1 MTEAPLVEEYR
12 GGWLENVHA
21 GHICVVDGRGAILRS
36 AGDPL
41 FSAFMR
47 SSAKP
52 LQALPFFMHRVF
64 ERYPFSEAELAM
76 LAASHRAEP
85 RHVAALESMLAKTG
99 LTEEMLVC
107 HPTYPLS
114 AAACR
119 DVVAAGGGKR
129 RIYHNCSGKH
139 IGVLALCLAKGYPTE
154 GYWRDEHPAQAE
166 IRRAIA
172 EMAGVTEA
180 EIVAGTDGCGLPVY
194 ALPLDRIAYAFLRLA
209 NPDLIEGASLRAAA
223 AAIAGIMNRHP
234 DMLSGEGLIC
244 PALNRDEN
252 VVAKGGAKGVYAFG
266 LRKERLGVALK
277 ILDGSE
283 EEWPLIVA
291 TILAQLGY
299 EGAETIGR
307 LRELAAS
314 DIVND
319 NGLVVGESRAVFR
332 L

>member
-1 MTEAPLVEEYR
+1 MTEARLVEEYR
-12 GGWLENVHA
+12 GGRLENVHA
-21 GHICVVDGRGAILRS
+21 GHICVVDASGNVVRS
-36 AGDPL
+36 VGDPT

-52 LQALPFFMHRVF
+52 LQALPFFLRRTDAHW
-64 ERYPFSEAELAM
+64 PFTEAELAM

-85 RHVAALESMLAKTG
+85 KHVAALESMLAKTG
-99 LTEEMLVC
+99 LTEDMLVC

-114 AAACR
+114 ASACH
-119 DVVAAGGGKR
+119 DIVAAGGGKR

-139 IGVLALCLAKGYPTE
+139 IGVLAYCLAAGYPTE
-154 GYWRDEHPAQAE
+154 GYWQHDHPAQVD
-166 IRRAIA
+166 IRQAIA
-172 EMAGVTEA
+172 AMAGVSED
-180 EIVAGTDGCGLPVY
+180 EIVRGTDGCGLPVY
-194 ALPLDRIAYAFLRLA
+194 ALPLDRLAYAFLRLA
-209 NPDLIEGASLRAAA
+209 CPDLIEDESLREAAA
-223 AAIAGIMNRHP
+223 RMADIMNRHP

-244 PALNRDEN
+244 PALNRDAGI
-252 VVAKGGAKGVYAFG
+252 VAKGGAKGVYAFG

-291 TILAQLGY
+291 TILSQLGY
-299 EGAETIGR
+299 EGKDTIDR
-307 LRELAAS
+307 LHELAAT

-319 NGLVVGESRAVFR
+319 NGLVVGESRAVFK